1 MPRIPYP
8 ELASLS
14 PQVRQAIGEQPANVS
29 LMMAAASAPVYRG
42 LGQLGG
48 ALISGSS
55 LPPKLRELAI
65 LRVGYLSGSAYEVFQ
80 HEALARH
87 IGMSE
92 AQIDAIRAG
101 DGASPALDQAA
112 RDVLAFVEDIV
123 ANVRA
128 SDATLAE
135 VGKHLDT
142 SQLVDL
148 IIVTGYYMTVCRLL
162 ETSGIEIE
170 ASPIDWS
177 TFTPP
182 Q

>member
-1 MPRIPYP
+1 MPRIAYP

-14 PQVRQAIGEQPANVS
+14 PAVREALGDQPPNVS
-29 LMMAAASAPVYRG
+29 RIMAAASEPVYRG

-55 LPPKLRELAI
+55 LPPVLRELAI
-65 LRVGYLSGSAYEVFQ
+65 LRVGYISGSAYELFQ

-87 IGMSE
+87 VGMSE
-92 AQIDAIRAG
+92 AQIDAIRKG
-101 DGASPALDQAA
+101 DAASPALDRAE

-128 SDATLAE
+128 SDATLAA
-135 VGKHLDT
+135 VRQHLGDR
-142 SQLVDL
+142 QVVDL
-148 IIVTGYYMTVCRLL
+148 IVVTGYYMTVCRLL
-162 ETSGIEIE
+162 ETSGVEIE

-177 TFTPP
+177 TFAPR